1 MTPVFLVSFEKQTLN
16 SVRTPVVDASIVA
29 KRNNYD
35 LKRIGNFLDCQ
46 AFLESDCN

>member
-1 MTPVFLVSFEKQTLN
+1 LVSFEKQTLN